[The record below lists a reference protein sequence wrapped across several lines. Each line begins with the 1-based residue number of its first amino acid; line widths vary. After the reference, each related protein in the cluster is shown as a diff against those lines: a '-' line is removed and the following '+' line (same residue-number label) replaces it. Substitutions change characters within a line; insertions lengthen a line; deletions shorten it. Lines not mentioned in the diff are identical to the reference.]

1 MFKTWPIGRVFGVDL
16 KVHGTLFALLAV
28 AALFSLFSGGIG
40 GLLSTAL
47 IVVALVLSVT
57 LHEFGHIAAASF
69 FGNSTRGVTLTPI
82 GGVAQLEHEAESPLE
97 EIVVALAGP
106 AVSFLLAAL
115 AALPLVVLGPSTV
128 AIVFLQVNLMLGV
141 FNLLPAYPMDGGRV
155 LRGVLWVWQGYFK
168 ATWNAARAGQAFAA
182 LLAVAGLV
190 WSGTLVIVAL
200 FVGFQ
205 ATLELARLRA
215 MRAMA
220 YQQHGQLS
228 SSALD
233 EVLRGGRSRARRAP
247 VNQPPP
253 AFSNEVRGPGRFT
266 KITWVQGA
274 DGRPVPVDR
283 SGW

>member
-28 AALFSLFSGGIG
+28 VALFSLFSGGIG

-69 FGNSTRGVTLTPI
+69 FGNTTRGVTLTPI
-82 GGVAQLEHEAESPLE
+82 GGVAQLEHEAETATE

-115 AALPLVVLGPSTV
+115 AALPLILLGPSTV
-128 AIVFLQVNLMLGV
+128 ALVFLQVNLMLGV

-155 LRGVLWVWQGYFK
+155 LRGVLWSWQGYFK
-168 ATWNAARAGQAFAA
+168 ATWNAARAGQAFAL
-182 LLAVAGLV
+182 LLALAGLV
-190 WSGTLVIVAL
+190 WSGTLVFVAL
-200 FVGFQ
+200 FVGLQ

-215 MRAMA
+215 LRAIA
-220 YQQHGQLS
+220 FQKHGQLS
-228 SSALD
+228 ASALD
-233 EVLRGGRSRARRAP
+233 EILRGGRARARARREQA
-247 VNQPPP
+247 PP
-253 AFSNEVRGPGRFT
+253 AFNDAVRGPGRFT
-266 KITWVQGA
+266 KVTWVQGA